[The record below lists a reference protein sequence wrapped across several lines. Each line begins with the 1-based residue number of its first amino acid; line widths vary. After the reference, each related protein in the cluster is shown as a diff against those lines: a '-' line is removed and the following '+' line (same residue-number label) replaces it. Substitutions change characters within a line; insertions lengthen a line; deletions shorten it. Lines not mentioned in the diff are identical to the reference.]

1 MEKILVVDDERTVLL
16 VLEKQLTDEGYSV
29 VTTTSGYSA
38 VDLADSEM
46 PDLVI
51 LDLSMP
57 DIGGEMV
64 AEHLRGNDKTKD
76 IPIIFLTAL
85 LPKEQESHDHV
96 VDGNIMF
103 AKPYDPAELLDE
115 IRKQIE
121 NSKAAQKIS

>member
-16 VLEKQLTDEGYSV
+16 VLEKQLKAGGYSV
-29 VTTTSGYSA
+29 VSTTSGYQA
-38 VDLADSEM
+38 VDLAESEM
-46 PDLVI
+46 PDLII

-64 AEHLRGNDKTKD
+64 AEHLKGNDKTKH

-85 LPKEQESHDHV
+85 LPKEQETHDHI

-103 AKPYDPAELLDE
+103 AKPYDSNELLNE
-115 IRKQIE
+115 IRQQIE
-121 NSKAAQKIS
+121 NSKVTQNGA